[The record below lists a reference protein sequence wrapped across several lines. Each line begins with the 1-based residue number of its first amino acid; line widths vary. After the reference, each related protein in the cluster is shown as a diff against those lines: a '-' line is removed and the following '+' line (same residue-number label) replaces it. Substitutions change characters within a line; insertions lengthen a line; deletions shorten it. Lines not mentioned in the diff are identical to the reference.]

1 MTVMFGTGIR
11 LEIRD
16 AEAAP
21 DQIRTMTRPL
31 RIAIAGLGTVGGGV
45 VKALTVRRSELAE
58 RAGRSLDVVAVSAR
72 DKSKPRGVDV
82 SAIDWSIDPAAL
94 ARTNAEVVVELIG
107 GEDGVARALIEAA
120 LDAGK
125 HVVTANK
132 ALLARHGAGLAA
144 KAEAKGLALKF
155 EAAAAGGIPIVKALR
170 ESLIAHGINSVCGIL
185 NGTCNFILTEMEKS
199 GRPFAEVLK
208 DAQALGYAE
217 ADPTLDVGGGD
228 TADKLALLSSL
239 AFGTVPDLEHM
250 HVEGIAHITPEDI
263 RYAREF
269 GFRIKLLGVARRID
283 GGIEQRV
290 QPAMV
295 RAGTPLGEVSGP
307 FNAVAVDA
315 GEAGPFFFEGRG
327 AGAGPTA
334 SAVIADLVDIAL
346 GSFEPAFGKPART
359 LTPLVPAAPTAASS
373 AYYLRFDVLDIPGV
387 VAEIAGHLAQAGV
400 SIESMLQR
408 GRNPGEAVSI
418 VMITHETP
426 QASVAR
432 ALKAIATSDKVRG
445 RPGMIPMEAG

>member
-1 MTVMFGTGIR
+1 MTT
-11 LEIRD
+11 
-16 AEAAP
+16 
-21 DQIRTMTRPL
+21 PL

-45 VKALTVRRSELAE
+45 LKALQLRAHALAE
-58 RAGRSLDVVAVSAR
+58 RAERRLEVVAVSAR
-72 DKSKPRGVDV
+72 DRSKTRAGDV
-82 SAIDWSIDPAAL
+82 SKAFWHAEAVAL
-94 ARTNAEVVVELIG
+94 AHSEADVVVELIG
-107 GEDGVARALIEAA
+107 GETGPALELIEAA
-120 LDAGK
+120 LAAGK

-132 ALLARHGAGLAA
+132 ALLAKHGARLAA
-144 KAEAKGLALKF
+144 EAEKRGLALKF

-170 ESLIAHGINSVCGIL
+170 ESLIAHGINSVHGIL
-185 NGTCNFILTEMEKS
+185 NGTCNFILTDMEKT
-199 GRPFAEVLK
+199 GRSFAEVLK

-217 ADPTLDVGGGD
+217 ADPALDVGGGD
-228 TADKLALLSSL
+228 TAHKLALLASL
-239 AFGTVPDLEHM
+239 AFGTAPDLKHM

-263 RYAREF
+263 GYAREF
-269 GFRIKLLGVARRID
+269 GYRIKLLGVARRVG

-295 RAGTPLGEVSGP
+295 RAGTPLGAVDGA

-327 AGAGPTA
+327 AGEGPTA
-334 SAVIADLVDIAL
+334 SAVIADIVDIAL
-346 GSFEPAFGKPART
+346 GSFEPAFGKPAHT
-359 LTPLVPAAPTAASS
+359 LTPMVPAPEGMAAS

-387 VAEIAGHLAQAGV
+387 VAEIAGRLAEAQV

-426 QASVAR
+426 QLAVAR
-432 ALKAIATSDKVRG
+432 ALKSIATSDKVLG
-445 RPGMIPMEAG
+445 APSMIPMETG